1 MYYGSMNAN
10 EVKQMKLMI
19 FAAGMMVANLALAE
33 TPVATKAEVA
43 HLLGA
48 VEQSECRFNRN
59 GSWYDAKSAR
69 KHLASKYE
77 YLDKKDMLPTAEAF
91 IKLGAST
98 SSSSGK
104 AYVMACAG
112 QQPVPSAV
120 WLIEELNRYR
130 KTAVPK

>member
-1 MYYGSMNAN
+1 MKKLLILVGTILAAN
-10 EVKQMKLMI
+10 MAV
-19 FAAGMMVANLALAE
+19 AA
-33 TPVATKAEVA
+33 TPEITKAEVA

-48 VEQSECRFNRN
+48 VEQSQCRFNRN
-59 GSWYDAKSAR
+59 GSWYDAKSAK

-77 YLDKKDMLPTAEAF
+77 YLDKKDMLPTAESF

-104 AYVMACAG
+104 AYMMACEG
-112 QQPVPSAV
+112 QQPVTSAV

-130 KTAVPK
+130 KTAALK

>member
-1 MYYGSMNAN
+1 
-10 EVKQMKLMI
+10 MKLMV
-19 FAAGMMVANLALAE
+19 FVGSMLVGNLALAA
-33 TPVATKAEVA
+33 TPEITKAEVV

-48 VEQSECRFNRN
+48 VEQSQCRFNRN

-77 YLDKKDMLPTAEAF
+77 YLDKKDMLPSTESF
-91 IKLGAST
+91 IKLGASS

-104 AYVMACAG
+104 AYMMACSG

-120 WLIEELNRYR
+120 WLVEELNKYR
-130 KTAVPK
+130 KTAVLK

>member
-10 EVKQMKLMI
+10 EVKHMKTVILVGSMLI
-19 FAAGMMVANLALAE
+19 SNLALAA
-33 TPVATKAEVA
+33 TPEVTKAEVA

-48 VEQSECRFNRN
+48 VEQSQCRFNRN

-69 KHLASKYE
+69 KHLASKFE
-77 YLDKKDMLPTAEAF
+77 YLDKKDMLPSAESF
-91 IKLGAST
+91 IKLGASS

-104 AYVMACAG
+104 AYMMACSG

-120 WLIEELNRYR
+120 WLIEELNKYR
-130 KTAVPK
+130 NTAVLK